1 LFLLNKSQILS
12 LEGFKE
18 LSATN
23 ILLGIE
29 ASKKQPFEKVLFAL
43 GIRYVGETVAKKLAI
58 YFQNIDRIAQA
69 SFEELKDV
77 PEVGEVIAKSVFDFF
92 QVEFHTHQIESL
104 KTYGLQTEINEDSTG
119 KISSKLADKTFVVS
133 GVFSVFSRDELKKT
147 IESHGGKNVGSL
159 SKSTSFLVVGD
170 NMGPEKK
177 KKAESFNIQMISEQ
191 GFLKMI
197 E

>member
-1 LFLLNKSQILS
+1 MQ
-12 LEGFKE
+12 
-18 LSATN
+18 AT
-23 ILLGIE
+23 
-29 ASKKQPFEKVLFAL
+29 F
-43 GIRYVGETVAKKLAI
+43 
-58 YFQNIDRIAQA
+58 D
-69 SFEELKDV
+69 ELKDV

-92 QVEFHTHQIESL
+92 QKPFHIHQIEQL
-104 KTYGLQTEINEDSTG
+104 KAHGLQTEVNEDSSG

-170 NMGPEKK
+170 NMGPENK
-177 KKAESFNIQMISEQ
+177 KKAESLNIPMISEQ
-191 GFLKMI
+191 EFLKMI